1 MREMRRLAESW
12 KWDELLER
20 PMKTGSPLIGIS
32 IEGTAPRGTRS
43 DALENDLLNVG
54 RAVAS
59 RGGDEGAK
67 SVCEVG
73 TGVM

>member
-1 MREMRRLAESW
+1 
-12 KWDELLER
+12 
-20 PMKTGSPLIGIS
+20 MKTGSPLIGIS

-43 DALENDLLNVG
+43 DALDTDLPKVG

-59 RGGDEGAK
+59 SGGEEGAK

-73 TGVM
+73 TGVI